1 MRKKRILGI
10 FGNVANAGQE
20 RANSDVYKLLAQDD
34 KYDLR
39 VLVNDRGFH
48 WCLQPFFEQN
58 SIPFKKIRFPWGI
71 YKNSSLR
78 HIAQWIIDIFINN
91 FQFIYNYLKFKPDYI
106 HIGNEYMFKTLAIPL
121 CLCRS
126 KIIFRL
132 GDRPYTNN
140 SCNKFLW
147 KLIAANVNTFVCDT
161 HFIKNLLIQT
171 GRNNPNDVVLY
182 HPAPNRVKTSANET
196 DKSNQRS
203 SQRSIVFGY
212 VGQIN
217 ESKGVKL
224 IVQCA
229 EKICAERDDVE
240 FWFAGTIY
248 NNRFYTESIEPIMQ
262 AMPNDIRA
270 RIRFLG
276 HVENIDLYYSMID
289 VHIAPSISEEA
300 YGLVLVEAKKN
311 HKPSII
317 FQSVGMPEL
326 ICHTKNG
333 FISNSKDIEGLIE
346 GIRYYLE
353 RPEAI
358 RLHGKNAFNS
368 LSELGINFDNF
379 RKQWL
384 SIYH

>member
-20 RANSDVYKLLAQDD
+20 RANSDVYKLLAQDAR
-34 KYDLR
+34 YDLR

-48 WCLQPFFEQN
+48 WYLQPFFEQN
-58 SIPFKKIRFPWGI
+58 SIPFKKIRYPWGI
-71 YKNSSLR
+71 SKKSSLF
-78 HIAQWIIDIFINN
+78 HIVQWAIDIVINN

-106 HIGNEYMFKTLAIPL
+106 HIGNEYMFKTLVIPL

-140 SCNKFLW
+140 SYNKFFW
-147 KLIAANVNTFVCDT
+147 KIIAANVDTFVCDT
-161 HFIKNLLIQT
+161 HYIKNLLCQI
-171 GRNNPNDVVLY
+171 GRNNSNDIVLY
-182 HPAPNRVKTSANET
+182 HPAPNRTLSATHFAKKNKSS
-196 DKSNQRS
+196 DKP
-203 SQRSIVFGY
+203 SIVFGY
-212 VGQIN
+212 VGQIK

-229 EKICAERDDVE
+229 EKICTERDDVE
-240 FWFAGTIY
+240 FWFAGTIH
-248 NNRFYTESIEPIMQ
+248 NNKFYTESIEPIIQ
-262 AMPNDIRA
+262 AMPNDIRD

-276 HVENIDLYYSMID
+276 QIEDIDSYYAKID
-289 VHIAPSISEEA
+289 VHLAPSIAVEA

-317 FQSVGMPEL
+317 FQSGGMPEL
-326 ICHTKNG
+326 ICHKKNG
-333 FISNSKDIEGLIE
+333 FISSSKNMEGLIE

-353 RPEAI
+353 RMDAI
-358 RLHGKNAFNS
+358 RLHGENAFDS
-368 LSELGINFDNF
+368 LAELGINFDNF
-379 RKQWL
+379 KEQWL